1 MPKGIVKTPAQEKK
15 WKEAKASAAKQGQSG
30 NWSYVMGVFKQMS
43 GMSKV
48 DGEDKN
54 ILIERALSTQGK
66 KTAIPH
72 EAHQVLHSWW
82 QENKEKLLSPKQKQ
96 TLSDI
101 KAPKERRAGMKL
113 VKNKE
118 YLSEMYAGLS
128 AIRDQIAEGLQ
139 KARSEWQQHPD
150 HTPEEL
156 DQIQKLVGEG
166 YHPREAAHLISKTG
180 SGRGEHRDFERAKK
194 SSVAP
199 TMLSDKMLAELK
211 DIAKQR
217 LSSYS
222 EYEGSRAEPEKQ
234 PVKYASHQMKTAHE
248 EATADYSK
256 AYSDFL
262 ASDELKDLDPLEQ
275 HDRVEGWKSEWKRNN
290 PEYNKNLINSASAGS
305 KYKEAKQ
312 ARKQHVDEVKHHIV
326 HGGAPIESSAGED
339 EVESTAPMS
348 ARAISEHMGLGGG
361 EDDDAPKFSA
371 EQDPSTRFASSHRK
385 FLEEVLRPQVGQAQ
399 KPAAQ
404 PAKPSAHPAQ
414 TPTQPTQAATQPAAP
429 APKTVIRRMAKPDQL
444 ERLKGTDAAK
454 MATQPKKEPQ

>member
-1 MPKGIVKTPAQEKK
+1 MPKGIIKTPAQEKK
-15 WKEAKASAAKQGQSG
+15 WKEAKASAAKQGQSE
-30 NWSYVMGVFKQMS
+30 NWAYVMGVFKQMG

-54 ILIERALSTQGK
+54 VLVERALSAQGK

-180 SGRGEHRDFERAKK
+180 AGRGEHRDFERAKK

-217 LSSYS
+217 LGSYS

-234 PVKYASHQMKTAHE
+234 PVKYASHQMKTAH
-248 EATADYSK
+248 AGKTADYNK
-256 AYSDFL
+256 AYTDFL
-262 ASDELKDLDPLEQ
+262 ASDELKGLSPM
-275 HDRVEGWKSEWKRNN
+275 DRHKKVQGWKSEWKEKN
-290 PEYNKNLINSASAGS
+290 PDYNKSLTEAANVGS
-305 KYKEAKQ
+305 KYKEAEQ
-312 ARKQHVDEVKHHIV
+312 ARKQHVEEVKHHIV

-371 EQDPSTRFASSHRK
+371 EQDPSTRFASSHKK

-404 PAKPSAHPAQ
+404 PVTPSA
-414 TPTQPTQAATQPAAP
+414 QPTQAATQPAAP